1 MNRKS
6 PLVSIIIPTYNR
18 PDLLRRAIKSALDQ
32 TYPNIEVI
40 VVDDHSDNDLEQL
53 RKEFPTVSFF
63 RNSENRGG
71 CFSRNR
77 GIEESA
83 GEYINFL
90 DDDDEL
96 FPEKIELQAK
106 KFDTSS
112 IANLGFITANVDDIR
127 SGKKLIKKNEV
138 YGDIYRQLLAGFAVS
153 GIESLLIKRDALIEI
168 GGFDNNLKSSQEYD
182 LMIRLSEKYNVDY
195 VDQILSRENRS
206 TDQISLNFNKK
217 ISGAIYLFQKH
228 DDRYREIGIVFW
240 IKMRLKLYGLICRYM
255 IGKTLGEKIYRKT
268 IWS

>member
-1 MNRKS
+1 MNRKR

-18 PDLLRRAIKSALDQ
+18 PELLRRAIKSALDQ

-53 RKEFPTVSFF
+53 QKEFPTVSFF

-77 GIEESA
+77 GIEKST
-83 GEYINFL
+83 GEFINLL

-96 FPEKIELQAK
+96 MSEKIELQVM
-106 KFDTSS
+106 KFDDSS
-112 IANLGFITANVDDIR
+112 VANLGFVTAHVDDVR
-127 SGKKLIKKNEV
+127 SGKKLIKRNEV
-138 YGDIYRQLLAGFAVS
+138 KGDIHRQLLAGYAVS
-153 GIESLLIKRDALIEI
+153 GIESLLIKKDALLEIE
-168 GGFDNNLKSSQEYD
+168 GFDNKLQSSQEYD

-206 TDQISLNFNKK
+206 TDQISLNFDKK
-217 ISGAIYLFQKH
+217 IQGAKYLFKKH
-228 DDRYREIGIVFW
+228 DKRYREIGPLFRA
-240 IKMRLKLYGLICRYM
+240 KMRLKLYGLICRFLV
-255 IGKTLGEKIYRKT
+255 GKVLGEKAYRYT
-268 IWS
+268 IKY

>member
-1 MNRKS
+1 MDQKR

-18 PDLLRRAIKSALDQ
+18 PELLRRAIKSALDQ

-53 RKEFPTVSFF
+53 QKEFPTVRFF
-63 RNSENRGG
+63 RNNKNIGG
-71 CFSRNR
+71 CYSRNR

-83 GEYINFL
+83 GEFINLL

-96 FPEKIELQAK
+96 MSEKIELQVM

-112 IANLGFITANVDDIR
+112 VANLGFVTAHVDDVR
-127 SGKKLIKKNEV
+127 SGKKLIKRNEV
-138 YGDIYRQLLAGFAVS
+138 KGDIHRQLLAGYAVS
-153 GIESLLIKRDALIEI
+153 GIESLLIKKDALLEIE
-168 GGFDNNLKSSQEYD
+168 GFDNKLQSSQEYD

-206 TDQISLNFNKK
+206 SDQISLNFDKK
-217 ISGAIYLFQKH
+217 ISGAIYLFQKY
-228 DDRYREIGIVFW
+228 DERYKELGLFFW
-240 IKMRLKLYGLICRYM
+240 IKMRVKLFGLICRYM
-255 IGKTLGEKIYRKT
+255 IGKTLGEKVYRKT